1 MKSPIFALFV
11 VFMKSRISAGVG
23 SFNKADTIV
32 HEIQDKKMNDFNP
45 TYKTCDCSI
54 VADLF
59 WLQTKTALRLFHGM
73 PLIRISR
80 FSEWVGLETS
90 IFQI

>member
-32 HEIQDKKMNDFNP
+32 HDIQDKKMNDFNP
-45 TYKTCDCSI
+45 IRPSI
-54 VADLF
+54 VLFADLF
-59 WLQTKTALRLFHGM
+59 WLQTKNALRLFHGM

-80 FSEWVGLETS
+80 F
-90 IFQI
+90 

>member
-45 TYKTCDCSI
+45 IRPAI
-54 VADLF
+54 VL
-59 WLQTKTALRLFHGM
+59 L
-73 PLIRISR
+73 S
-80 FSEWVGLETS
+80 
-90 IFQI
+90 QIYSGFKLKMH

>member
-32 HEIQDKKMNDFNP
+32 HDIQDKKMNDFKP
-45 TYKTCDCSI
+45 TCDCSI

-59 WLQTKTALRLFHGM
+59 WLQTKNALRLFHGM

-90 IFQI
+90 ISRF